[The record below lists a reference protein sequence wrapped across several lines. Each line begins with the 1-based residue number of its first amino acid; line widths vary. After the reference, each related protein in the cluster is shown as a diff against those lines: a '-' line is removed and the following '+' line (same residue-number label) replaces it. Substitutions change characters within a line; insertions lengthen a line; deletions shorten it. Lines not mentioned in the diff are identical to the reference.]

1 MAEVQEKR
9 TNNQSEENLTVG
21 EMLRLH
27 VISRKRAEKIARR
40 GVSPAAFFQVR

>member
-1 MAEVQEKR
+1 MAKTPEKR
-9 TNNQSEENLTVG
+9 ANNQTEEKLSVG